1 MILRIF
7 KIEYNMKR
15 LNSKIIL
22 FVYNSYN
29 ALISLF
35 YLSIMR
41 RIQAMGAKPPP
52 GKRKKFKPPPGQIPE
67 YAPAIYLNLPA
78 YLF

>member
-1 MILRIF
+1 MHL
-7 KIEYNMKR
+7 
-15 LNSKIIL
+15 
-22 FVYNSYN
+22 
-29 ALISLF
+29 SLF
-35 YLSIMR
+35 FLSIYQR

-78 YLF
+78 HLF